1 MRSDTLKGILYALL
15 SAAGYSSVYILA
27 RFAQTYTEIE
37 TFLFWWFL
45 YAAILSFL
53 VVRKKIGGFRE
64 SVKSHT
70 FFFVYFGVSEA
81 VGTFIFFYLLR
92 IMNPSILA
100 FVGNLSPV
108 FVAVWAFI
116 ILREKLTLIE
126 AAGGLIAISG
136 VLIITGASPSGEILK
151 ILIVVAI
158 TMMFSFN
165 SVLVRLKVRDIPPFF
180 MVTFRIFS
188 LLTVYTV
195 YLLIQKGGIRLPD
208 VRSIPFIIAG
218 ATMGP
223 VVATFSV
230 FQALRYLKAADVSI
244 IKSIQ
249 PLLVTMGSF
258 VFLGKAVTLRQL
270 MGGILIILGVNLVVV
285 ASSRESK

>member
-1 MRSDTLKGILYALL
+1 MRKESLKGILFALL

-27 RFAQTYTEIE
+27 RFAQEYTRIEI
-37 TFLFWWFL
+37 FLFWWFL
-45 YAAILSFL
+45 YAAVLSFL
-53 VVRKKIGGFRE
+53 IVRKKIHGFW
-64 SVKSHT
+64 KSIKDHT
-70 FFFVYFGVSEA
+70 LFFVYFGVSEA

-108 FVAVWAFI
+108 FVAIWAFI
-116 ILREKLTLIE
+116 VLRERLNSFEII
-126 AAGGLIAISG
+126 GGLVAISG

-151 ILIVVAI
+151 ILVVVLI
-158 TMMFSFN
+158 TMMFSLN

-180 MVTFRIFS
+180 MVTFRVFS
-188 LLTVYTV
+188 LFTVYTI
-195 YLLIQKGGIRLPD
+195 YLFVQIGRVALPD
-208 VRSIPFIIAG
+208 PRSIPFIIAG

-249 PLLVTMGSF
+249 PLLVTVGS
-258 VFLGKAVTLRQL
+258 VIFLGKTVTLRQFI
-270 MGGILIILGVNLVVV
+270 GGLLIILGVNLVVL
-285 ASSRESK
+285 ASSKEAK